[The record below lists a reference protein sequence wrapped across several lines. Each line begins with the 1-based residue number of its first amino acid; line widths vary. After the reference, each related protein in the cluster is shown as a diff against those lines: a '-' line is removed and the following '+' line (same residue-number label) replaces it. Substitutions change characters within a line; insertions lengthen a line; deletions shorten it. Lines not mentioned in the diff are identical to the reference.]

1 VSVAPLGQAVSPRA
15 QREAIAAAVLAEPP
29 PLPAPPPGVVR
40 TFGGE
45 VLHASRSRPV
55 VRWVV
60 TDSSEEGTSRFS
72 VVGKVYGKGGG
83 EQAHALLVRLREA
96 GFTGRYDVPA
106 PLGWVPGRN
115 LLLQGEAPPAILYHG
130 LADLTGSLPD
140 VRRAGAWLARLHA
153 VTDTGLAPLPAD
165 FEASKAEEYVSRLSL
180 AHPPLTWQLRD
191 IQRRL
196 LPLLDAAAAGELVP
210 THGDYQ
216 PKNLHLDAER
226 FVVIDFDRA
235 ALAPAA
241 RDLGHFVGQ
250 SLTMAAAA
258 GHASD
263 GPARAW
269 ATALIDGY
277 LGAGGAASAVAA
289 TPAYVART
297 FLEVLFYRLVVRPVR
312 DPSFAPAWVDAC
324 AGWLERQDTSP

>member
-1 VSVAPLGQAVSPRA
+1 MSVAPVGDAASARQR
-15 QREAIAAAVLAEPP
+15 REAVASAVLAEPP
-29 PLPAPPPGVVR
+29 PLPGPAPGTVR
-40 TFGGE
+40 TFAGE

-60 TDSSEEGTSRFS
+60 TDTSAEGTHRFR

-83 EQAHALLVRLREA
+83 QQAHALLVRLREC
-96 GFTGRYDVPA
+96 GFEGPYAVPQ
-106 PLGWVPGRN
+106 PLGWVESRQ
-115 LLLQGEAPPAILYHG
+115 LLLQSEAPANTLYDG
-130 LADLTGSLPD
+130 LSDLNRSLPD
-140 VRRAGAWLARLHA
+140 VRRAGAWLARFHS
-153 VTDTGLAPLPAD
+153 VPEPGLSPLPGD
-165 FEASKAEEYVSRLSL
+165 FEAGKAEEYVSRLCQVQ
-180 AHPPLTWQLRD
+180 PYLTWQLRE

-196 LPLLDAAAAGELVP
+196 LPLLEAAPESGVVP

-216 PKNLHLDAER
+216 PKNLHLDPER

-250 SLTMAAAA
+250 ALTMAAAG
-258 GHASD
+258 GHPSD
-263 GPARAW
+263 RAAHW
-269 ATALIDGY
+269 ATAIIDSY
-277 LGAGGAASAVAA
+277 LRAGGSARAVAA

-312 DPSFAPAWVDAC
+312 DPSFAGEWLDAC
-324 AGWLERQDTSP
+324 AQWLERQDLTR